1 MEPSGAPWRIVDA
14 PSPSEPSRTAA
25 AQPQAARAPL
35 LLAAGAIALLAVAAV
50 AIAAGV
56 VPGSPVSGPAGI
68 VVVASLDAGQ
78 AGEVVVEVAGAVAS
92 PGVYRLP
99 AGSRVGDALKA
110 AGGYGPR
117 VDAARATSELNL
129 AAILEDG
136 ARVLVPSRDDPV
148 ARGAGSGSGDPGSG
162 SAAGNGSGTGAGP
175 DGLVDLNRATQAE
188 LEALPGIGPV
198 TAAKI
203 IDARTAEPFRSV
215 DDLRT
220 RKLLGQKAFDT
231 LRDLVTVR

>member
-1 MEPSGAPWRIVDA
+1 MAG
-14 PSPSEPSRTAA
+14 
-25 AQPQAARAPL
+25 
-35 LLAAGAIALLAVAAV
+35 GAIALLAVAAL

-56 VPGSPVSGPAGI
+56 VPGSPASGPAGI
-68 VVVASLDAGQ
+68 VVAASLDAGQ

-117 VDAARATSELNL
+117 VDAARATAELNL
-129 AAILEDG
+129 AAIIEDG
-136 ARVLVPSRDDPV
+136 ARVIVPSRDDPAANGPPAASDGPADSV
-148 ARGAGSGSGDPGSG
+148 AS
-162 SAAGNGSGTGAGP
+162 

-198 TAAKI
+198 TATKI
-203 IDARTAEPFRSV
+203 MDARAAEPFESV
-215 DDLRT
+215 EDLRT
-220 RKLLGQKAFDT
+220 RKLLGQKTFDA